1 MRLHQFSRW
10 FCQLAADLGKRFLAI
25 LLGLLML
32 SAFPIAAAENS
43 RLEKVL
49 LKKPFIKEIFPV
61 ETNIVIAECLPDFNI
76 NDFILKM
83 KEMGI
88 LFFAIS
94 PNRFRMVTHLD
105 ISNQMQ
111 EKLLETIHN
120 IN

>member
-1 MRLHQFSRW
+1 MRQAGS
-10 FCQLAADLGKRFLAI
+10 LAAAGTYALKNNVERLAI
-25 LLGLLML
+25 D
-32 SAFPIAAAENS
+32 I
-43 RLEKVL
+43 EKVL
-49 LKKPFIKEIFPV
+49 SGKSFIKELFPV
-61 ETNIVIAECLPDFNI
+61 ETNIVIAECVAGFNL
-76 NDFILKM
+76 NEFILKM

-94 PNRFRMVTHLD
+94 PNKFRMVTHLD